1 MCYII
6 TMTTNTTYEQFL
18 QAVDEDCW
26 QTMGMSFN
34 DLPDFPISDY
44 YDAAIQSAKEFDYAV
59 KMCVFDIQA
68 DNGLEPLDY

>member
-1 MCYII
+1 
-6 TMTTNTTYEQFL
+6 
-18 QAVDEDCW
+18 
-26 QTMGMSFN
+26 MGMSFN